1 MILLDRSYLSNTIL
15 SILIILTTYALW
27 SLGESRVDAYIAL
40 YILEYVVVKAV
51 LRPRRRGFDWL
62 MLILLIIFTIII
74 GYRIAEVL
82 Y

>member
-1 MILLDRSYLSNTIL
+1 MLYEVIT
-15 SILIILTTYALW
+15 
-27 SLGESRVDAYIAL
+27 AYIAL